1 MLELAPA
8 PRIQLLKPFALFV
21 IVLAAIAY
29 GIIALNSQNLLW
41 FKSQTLNARPDRII
55 VLHYGEQTLMQP
67 GSPSY
72 DALADA
78 VEESLSQIRSTD
90 LISIGLSPQTLADYQ
105 NKALVLQLFY
115 NQPVNFQTLART
127 GRPTQLLIPIE
138 GRHAG
143 NGYFFRGDDGEWWY
157 GAMRMGDPTPI
168 YQALEQ
174 AGYTVLVP
182 HPTG

>member
-8 PRIQLLKPFALFV
+8 PRIRLFKPFLLFV
-21 IVLAAIAY
+21 VVLAAISY

-41 FKSQTLNARPDRII
+41 FKSQTVNARPDRII
-55 VLHYGEQTLMQP
+55 ILNYGEKTLVQP
-67 GSPSY
+67 GSPGFE
-72 DALADA
+72 ALADA
-78 VEESLSQIRSTD
+78 VETSLSQISSTD
-90 LISIGLSPQTLADYQ
+90 LISIGLSPQTLADYEGR
-105 NKALVLQLFY
+105 ALVLQLLY

-143 NGYFFRGDDGEWWY
+143 NGYFFRGDAGEWWY

-168 YQALEQ
+168 YQALQQ

-182 HPTG
+182 RRTG

>member
-8 PRIQLLKPFALFV
+8 PRIQLLKPFLLFV

-41 FKSQTLNARPDRII
+41 FKSQTVNARPSRILI
-55 VLHYGEQTLMQP
+55 LHYGEQTLMQP
-67 GSPSY
+67 GSPGF
-72 DALADA
+72 DTLADA
-78 VEESLSQIRSTD
+78 VEASLSEIRSTD

-105 NKALVLQLFY
+105 SSALVLQLLY
-115 NQPVNFQTLART
+115 DQPVNFQTLART

-143 NGYFFRGDDGEWWY
+143 NGYFFRGDAGEWWY

-168 YQALEQ
+168 YEALEQ

-182 HPTG
+182 RPTG